1 MLKTTK
7 IYQVNEFNID
17 EMRAEVLG
25 LKYQDSYDNWISA
38 ADISTGFY
46 VHTTRNIVLKLSEKE
61 AIRRSNQRNMP
72 ITNKIP
78 GFAKFLKS
86 VSEQALTEDAE
97 MKKEFNHES
106 SKQLNDVVN
115 KYRYC

>member
-1 MLKTTK
+1 MLKTNK
-7 IYQVNEFNID
+7 IYQVNDFNID

-25 LKYQDSYDNWISA
+25 LKYQDVYNNWITAS
-38 ADISTGFY
+38 DISSGFY
-46 VHTTRNIVLKLSEKE
+46 ARTTRNILIKLSEKE

-97 MKKEFNHES
+97 IKKEFNHES
-106 SKQLNDVVN
+106 SKQLDDVVN